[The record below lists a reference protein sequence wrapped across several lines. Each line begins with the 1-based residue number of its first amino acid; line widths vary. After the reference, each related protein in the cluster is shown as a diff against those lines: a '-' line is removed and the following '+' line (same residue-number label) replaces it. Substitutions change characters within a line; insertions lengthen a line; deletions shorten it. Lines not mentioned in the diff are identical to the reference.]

1 MASCRNTTNEA
12 RLVLTQRQLIVQP
25 IVVSDRYSLQNM
37 DLEQQRILV
46 QRSQTDIGAFGE
58 LYDEFYPRIV
68 NYVLRRTASID
79 IAQEVTS
86 VVFFKALENI
96 GRFEWRG
103 LPFSAWL
110 YRIASNEIANHY
122 RGNGHK
128 EYHLDEARCLKAV
141 AFGFHADE
149 VTDVEANL
157 LKHEEFLSLHEQLS
171 QLPMRYQ
178 EVITLRFFEEKQISE
193 ISQILGKPEGTVKSL
208 LHRGLE
214 KLRGRMT

>member
-1 MASCRNTTNEA
+1 
-12 RLVLTQRQLIVQP
+12 
-25 IVVSDRYSLQNM
+25 M
-37 DLEQQRILV
+37 DLEKQRILV
-46 QRSQTDIGAFGE
+46 QRSQRDINAFGE
-58 LYDEFYPRIV
+58 LYDEFYPRIM

-128 EYHLDEARCLKAV
+128 EYRLDETIALKAG
-141 AFGFHADE
+141 AFGSHGDEATDLEAD
-149 VTDVEANL
+149 L

-171 QLPMRYQ
+171 QLPLKYQ
-178 EVITLRFFEEKQISE
+178 EVITLRFFEDKQIGE
-193 ISQILGKPEGTVKSL
+193 IGEILGKPVGTVKSL

>member
-1 MASCRNTTNEA
+1 
-12 RLVLTQRQLIVQP
+12 
-25 IVVSDRYSLQNM
+25 M

-46 QRSQTDIGAFGE
+46 QRAQRDINAFGE

-68 NYVLRRTASID
+68 NYVLRRTASVD

-103 LPFSAWL
+103 FPFSAWL
-110 YRIASNEIANHY
+110 YRIASNEIANYY

-128 EYHLDEARCLKAV
+128 EYR
-141 AFGFHADE
+141 FDE
-149 VTDVEANL
+149 VVGYGAFTTTSRGPEVVDLEADL
-157 LKHEEFLSLHEQLS
+157 LKREEFLALHRQLS
-171 QLPMRYQ
+171 QLPLKYQ
-178 EVITLRFFEEKQISE
+178 EVITLRFFEEKRINE
-193 ISQILGKPEGTVKSL
+193 IGEILGKPEGTVKSL

>member
-1 MASCRNTTNEA
+1 
-12 RLVLTQRQLIVQP
+12 
-25 IVVSDRYSLQNM
+25 M

-46 QRSQTDIGAFGE
+46 QRAQRDINAFGD

-68 NYVLRRTASID
+68 NYVLRRTASVD

-103 LPFSAWL
+103 FPFSSWL
-110 YRIASNEIANHY
+110 YRIASNEIANYY

-128 EYHLDEARCLKAV
+128 EYHFDEMVGHGALTVKSCGSEVVDLE
-141 AFGFHADE
+141 AD
-149 VTDVEANL
+149 L
-157 LKHEEFLSLHEQLS
+157 LKREEFLALHERLA
-171 QLPMRYQ
+171 QLPLKYQ
-178 EVITLRFFEEKQISE
+178 EVITLRFFEEKQLGE
-193 ISQILGKPEGTVKSL
+193 IGEILGKPEGTVKSL

-214 KLRGRMT
+214 KLRVMMT

>member
-1 MASCRNTTNEA
+1 
-12 RLVLTQRQLIVQP
+12 
-25 IVVSDRYSLQNM
+25 M

-46 QRSQTDIGAFGE
+46 QRSQRDINAFGE

-110 YRIASNEIANHY
+110 YRIASNEIANCY

-128 EYHLDEARCLKAV
+128 EYRFDEAFACEATAV
-141 AFGFHADE
+141 RPYGAEVVDLEAD
-149 VTDVEANL
+149 L
-157 LKHEEFLSLHEQLS
+157 LRHEEFLTLHEHIS
-171 QLPMRYQ
+171 QLPLKYQ
-178 EVITLRFFEEKQISE
+178 EVITLRFFEEKQINE
-193 ISQILGKPEGTVKSL
+193 ISEILGKPQGTVKSL